1 MTLLDLVV
9 SNFIGFI
16 HFKKMDKGKRY
27 TFAILDDYAWDVVL
41 NGIVIAFRVWH
52 LLFQK

>member
-16 HFKKMDKGKRY
+16 HFLKMDKGKGY
-27 TFAILDDYAWDVVL
+27 TFHILDDHIWDVDVAL
-41 NGIVIAFRVWH
+41 N
-52 LLFQK
+52 